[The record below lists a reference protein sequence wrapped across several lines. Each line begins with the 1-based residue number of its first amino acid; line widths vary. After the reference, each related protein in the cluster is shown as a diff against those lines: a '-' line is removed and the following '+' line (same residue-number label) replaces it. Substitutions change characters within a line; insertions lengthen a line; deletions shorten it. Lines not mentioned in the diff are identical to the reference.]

1 MINDVT
7 RKIAENYIQFSFF
20 VLVSFLVRYIISIIK
35 PNASLS
41 LSFYLIFVY

>member
-20 VLVSFLVRYIISIIK
+20 VLALFLVRYIISIIK

-41 LSFYLIFVY
+41 FYLIFY